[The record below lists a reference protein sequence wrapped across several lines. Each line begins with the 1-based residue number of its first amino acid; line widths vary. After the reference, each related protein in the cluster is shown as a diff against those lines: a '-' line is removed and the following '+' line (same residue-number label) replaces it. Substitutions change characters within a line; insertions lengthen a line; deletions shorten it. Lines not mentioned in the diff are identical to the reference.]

1 MADICQNKCQTGAK
15 LNMRFLRRRRALF
28 LGCHKIQIGSDIKR
42 RVFAAAGRLAAG
54 RGPDHSDP
62 GHQSCDPQLAHISDP
77 RQPQNVEPA
86 YQAGEGGRPRLLHV
100 PDQHQR
106 HEEADWLRRRPR

>member
-1 MADICQNKCQTGAK
+1 LLANNNVDGRHLSKQRRTGAK
-15 LNMRFLRRRRALF
+15 LNFF
-28 LGCHKIQIGSDIKR
+28 SGCDEMQIGPDIKR
-42 RVFAAAGRLAAG
+42 RRVFAAGRLAAR

-62 GHQSCDPQLAHISDP
+62 GHQSCDAQLAHISDP

-106 HEEADWLRRRPR
+106 HEEADWLRRRPW

>member
-1 MADICQNKCQTGAK
+1 MQYFYSAARE
-15 LNMRFLRRRRALF
+15 RFF
-28 LGCHKIQIGSDIKR
+28 IFGCHANWLRILSSTACLF
-42 RVFAAAGRLAAG
+42 VAGRLAAG

-62 GHQSCDPQLAHISDP
+62 GHQSRDPQLAHISDP

-86 YQAGEGGRPRLLHV
+86 YQTGEGGRSWLLHV

-106 HEEADWLRRRPR
+106 HEEADWMR